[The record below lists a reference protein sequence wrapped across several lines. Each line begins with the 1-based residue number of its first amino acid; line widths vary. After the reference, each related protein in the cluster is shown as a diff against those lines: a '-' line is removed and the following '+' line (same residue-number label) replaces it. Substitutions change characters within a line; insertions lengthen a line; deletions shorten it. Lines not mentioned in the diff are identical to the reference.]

1 MKCLIYARVSPKG
14 STWASSE
21 STIDMQ
27 IQHCK
32 DFVSASGGEVH
43 SIVKDE
49 FFTAKD
55 TRRPGLKGI
64 LAELEA
70 GTAEWD
76 SLIVYRLDRLTR
88 SLRDGGEI
96 FDALRENGKG
106 FASVSERLDFSTPV
120 GRAMLWIIHVFAQ
133 FEREQLGERTKD
145 KMVQIAR
152 EGGYA
157 PGTTPFGYM
166 RKAKHDNALAIDPAK
181 AAIVKDI
188 FESYAAGVQSI
199 EIWKRYSRHISKN
212 QMLAMLRNRVYLGKI
227 VYDGQEYPG
236 KHDSIISEELFGK
249 VQARLPNKARN
260 TRPAAQKHPYLLAGL
275 VKCHCGRRMTP
286 KAAHGKNAMFHYYAC
301 TDTLGCKNQVNA
313 EKLDAA
319 VVAKIKTASVSVRD
333 IQSIVSSIKDEREKA
348 SLSAAP
354 EIQLVRAAIGKAKA
368 EQDRLSEAF
377 LSGIVTAENKDFF
390 NAKLAEVNK
399 ELARLK
405 ERKESLE
412 SIRTIDLGVFED
424 AEKLASMLKDLG
436 ALASSENVE
445 LRRNAI
451 LAHVE
456 EVFSKEPCI
465 FGLKLAYRCSS
476 NRPVWLPR
484 QDSNLG

>member
-88 SLRDGGEI
+88 SLRDGGR
-96 FDALRENGKG
+96 DLRRAARERQGLRLG
-106 FASVSERLDFSTPV
+106 LRTPGLLHASR
-120 GRAMLWIIHVFAQ
+120 RAMLWIIHVFAQ

-260 TRPAAQKHPYLLAGL
+260 TRPP
-275 VKCHCGRRMTP
+275 RRSTP
-286 KAAHGKNAMFHYYAC
+286 IYSRG
-301 TDTLGCKNQVNA
+301 
-313 EKLDAA
+313 
-319 VVAKIKTASVSVRD
+319 
-333 IQSIVSSIKDEREKA
+333 
-348 SLSAAP
+348 
-354 EIQLVRAAIGKAKA
+354 
-368 EQDRLSEAF
+368 
-377 LSGIVTAENKDFF
+377 
-390 NAKLAEVNK
+390 
-399 ELARLK
+399 
-405 ERKESLE
+405 
-412 SIRTIDLGVFED
+412 
-424 AEKLASMLKDLG
+424 
-436 ALASSENVE
+436 
-445 LRRNAI
+445 
-451 LAHVE
+451 
-456 EVFSKEPCI
+456 
-465 FGLKLAYRCSS
+465 
-476 NRPVWLPR
+476 W
-484 QDSNLG
+484 